1 MANWC
6 ILIVF
11 LSVLLPTVESRKCY
25 ECRSTHSW
33 EKCVYNQTETTCP
46 PSKPACMYL
55 QIKDKKTQ
63 NNTFIKGCWEQ
74 DCDMAPLRCKRG
86 GAACAFSCCE
96 YDWCNLATPAVVIGS
111 VEVHTSE
118 PEYVT
123 SYDTINIWRDLLSPS
138 AAFHHLVNVPLF
150 LACTMAVA
158 ST

>member
-1 MANWC
+1 
-6 ILIVF
+6 
-11 LSVLLPTVESRKCY
+11 
-25 ECRSTHSW
+25 
-33 EKCVYNQTETTCP
+33 
-46 PSKPACMYL
+46 MYL

-96 YDWCNLATPAVVIGS
+96 YDWCNSATPAVVIGS